1 MTTQK
6 IGYIRVSSAEQNVDR
21 QLVDMDLDRT
31 FVEKMSAKAAHNRL
45 VLTECINYLRTG
57 DELYVHSIDR
67 LARNLLDLQS
77 IIGEINKKGA
87 SITFVSE
94 QLEFSTKEDPFAQLT
109 MQMLGAFA
117 EFERKLI
124 NIRQREGMQ
133 AAKAKGKHIGRPSLS
148 SDVINEIRKKAVEG
162 LSKTQISKECGV
174 SRQTVYRVLKG
185 V

>member
-1 MTTQK
+1 
-6 IGYIRVSSAEQNVDR
+6 
-21 QLVDMDLDRT
+21 
-31 FVEKMSAKAAHNRL
+31 
-45 VLTECINYLRTG
+45 
-57 DELYVHSIDR
+57 
-67 LARNLLDLQS
+67 
-77 IIGEINKKGA
+77 A

-94 QLEFSTKEDPFAQLT
+94 QLEFSIKEDPFAQLT

-148 SDVINEIRKKAVEG
+148 SDVTNEIRKKALEG